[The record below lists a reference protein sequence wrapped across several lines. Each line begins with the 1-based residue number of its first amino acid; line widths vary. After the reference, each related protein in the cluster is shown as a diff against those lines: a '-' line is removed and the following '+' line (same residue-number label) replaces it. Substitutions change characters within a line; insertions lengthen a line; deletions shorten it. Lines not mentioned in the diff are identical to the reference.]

1 MVFSIICF
9 FIGTA
14 MSHAVYGCIATTEF
28 TDSNNVKKIQETNE
42 KIGFANESEFP
53 ATGFFNVQKKDGI
66 WWLITPE
73 GEKFYSVG
81 IAFVELGKF
90 YYGNISDWIDMTQD
104 RLNEWGF
111 NTLNG
116 GDGDFFPD
124 MPHIYK
130 FSFKQITVEDGWK
143 HRRIPDVF
151 DKGWQEQV
159 RSIINETAKN
169 LRGNPNIIGY
179 QTDNEMKWGPDVVDD
194 DTLLETYMAANKS
207 TSGKIKTVDFLRE
220 RYDNNTDDFN
230 HVWNMDIEDFDDLF
244 DYTRFGVK
252 GWKIRGGRAKD
263 DIDIFS
269 RLVAKTYF
277 NFTNS
282 ALKAADPNHLN
293 LGVRFFFQ
301 GVPLEVLEEC
311 GKYVDVISV
320 NYYRMNVWTYD
331 PSVYIYSELFGC
343 VSLDNW
349 MYNYHAVTGRPLLSS
364 EYSFPGRD
372 SIWPI
377 IPKAELIERGIIISA
392 KYAYSQE
399 GRANLFEWYAKK
411 CLNTPYLV
419 GHTWFSYRD
428 KLNVVN
434 WGLVN
439 LWDEPY
445 EPLVKRMTKI
455 NKNATEL
462 HENASPIQ
470 KVKKSAETGFQF
482 VVNQIFFN
490 NCMKEPNI
498 SRTQDENITC
508 TNVYK
513 TLDYDIKG
521 ENYISYYNTKVSK
534 YVGGENTLYVGGGG
548 SGNYSKIQDAIDNA
562 SDGDTVF
569 VYNGTYSELIHVDKS
584 INLLGQ
590 DRNETIISGTY
601 EESDSENMVITVASD
616 HVKIMGFTITGEGGY
631 FLDFFL
637 RTCSGISIDKY
648 ENCTISGNIL
658 NNLGNWGIRARQ
670 SNNNTITD
678 NVIYNVLNKIGC
690 NIFVDSSNNTCIKN
704 NILLKNT
711 ICCIWISRC
720 RDTSIQENIASHS
733 LFTGIILESSNN
745 TRIYGNAIQENGHAG
760 ILLRNSNN
768 TIITSNNFIKNIN
781 CRSAFFFNS
790 YGNDWN
796 GNYWGRPRVLP
807 KCISGKRGEDR
818 LIPTVVF
825 DWFPA
830 QEPYD
835 IDWIMGG

>member
-1 MVFSIICF
+1 
-9 FIGTA
+9 
-14 MSHAVYGCIATTEF
+14 
-28 TDSNNVKKIQETNE
+28 
-42 KIGFANESEFP
+42 
-53 ATGFFNVQKKDGI
+53 
-66 WWLITPE
+66 
-73 GEKFYSVG
+73 
-81 IAFVELGKF
+81 
-90 YYGNISDWIDMTQD
+90 
-104 RLNEWGF
+104 
-111 NTLNG
+111 
-116 GDGDFFPD
+116 
-124 MPHIYK
+124 
-130 FSFKQITVEDGWK
+130 
-143 HRRIPDVF
+143 
-151 DKGWQEQV
+151 
-159 RSIINETAKN
+159 
-169 LRGNPNIIGY
+169 
-179 QTDNEMKWGPDVVDD
+179 
-194 DTLLETYMAANKS
+194 
-207 TSGKIKTVDFLRE
+207 
-220 RYDNNTDDFN
+220 
-230 HVWNMDIEDFDDLF
+230 
-244 DYTRFGVK
+244 
-252 GWKIRGGRAKD
+252 
-263 DIDIFS
+263 
-269 RLVAKTYF
+269 
-277 NFTNS
+277 
-282 ALKAADPNHLN
+282 LN

-343 VSLDNW
+343 VSLDDW

-720 RDTSIQENIASHS
+720 RDTSLHIAYLLV
-733 LFTGIILESSNN
+733 LFLKVQITRGFMEMQYRKMDMLEFSSE
-745 TRIYGNAIQENGHAG
+745 TPT
-760 ILLRNSNN
+760 ILLSPL
-768 TIITSNNFIKNIN
+768 TIS
-781 CRSAFFFNS
+781 
-790 YGNDWN
+790 
-796 GNYWGRPRVLP
+796 
-807 KCISGKRGEDR
+807 
-818 LIPTVVF
+818 
-825 DWFPA
+825 
-830 QEPYD
+830 
-835 IDWIMGG
+835 

>member
-1 MVFSIICF
+1 
-9 FIGTA
+9 

-194 DTLLETYMAANKS
+194 NTLLETYMAANKS

-269 RLVAKTYF
+269 RLV
-277 NFTNS
+277 
-282 ALKAADPNHLN
+282 
-293 LGVRFFFQ
+293 
-301 GVPLEVLEEC
+301 
-311 GKYVDVISV
+311 
-320 NYYRMNVWTYD
+320 
-331 PSVYIYSELFGC
+331 
-343 VSLDNW
+343 
-349 MYNYHAVTGRPLLSS
+349 PLLSS

-720 RDTSIQENIASHS
+720 RDTSIQENIVSHS

-781 CRSAFFFNS
+781 CRF
-790 YGNDWN
+790 WKK
-796 GNYWGRPRVLP
+796 GRR
-807 KCISGKRGEDR
+807 
-818 LIPTVVF
+818 
-825 DWFPA
+825 
-830 QEPYD
+830 
-835 IDWIMGG
+835 